1 MGLTGENGVCIEEG
15 KCNTILSAFLHA
27 VEFAHSKGAVIRAKH

>member
-15 KCNTILSAFLHA
+15 KCNTILPAFLHA
-27 VEFAHSKGAVIRAKH
+27 VEFPYNKGTFIRAKH